1 MSFAEFRQKAQELD
15 RITNNL
21 TTDEVEEMVNII
33 IV

>member
-1 MSFAEFRQKAQELD
+1 MSFTEFRQKAHELD